1 MFCVE
6 TQSDLK
12 AFQSDWNKLL
22 SCSQREKFNH
32 PEDYEILRDL
42 RERAGRAFRP
52 LHMAYRPQRESP
64 LLTSDER
71 RKVERLLNASAMNP
85 ERSDLEAMLAA
96 GRIGRF
102 EQESL
107 GVPLPGW
114 PFYSVEQ
121 QANVA

>member
-1 MFCVE
+1 MACG
-6 TQSDLK
+6 TLINPD
-12 AFQSDWNKLL
+12 AFTDKPLGD
-22 SCSQREKFNH
+22 
-32 PEDYEILRDL
+32 PEGYDILRDL
-42 RERAGRAFRP
+42 RERTGRTVRP
-52 LHMAYRPQRESP
+52 LHMAYRPELESP

-71 RKVERLLNASAMNP
+71 RKVERLLNAPAMNA

-114 PFYSVEQ
+114 SFYSIEQ
-121 QANVA
+121 QANDCHLFVAVY